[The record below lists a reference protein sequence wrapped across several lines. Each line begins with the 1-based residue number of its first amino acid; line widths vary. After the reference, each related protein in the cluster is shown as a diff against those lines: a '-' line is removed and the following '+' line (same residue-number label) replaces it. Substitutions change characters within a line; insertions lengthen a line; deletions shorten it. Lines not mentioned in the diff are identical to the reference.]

1 VPAVQDKAVLVVSE
15 SSHSQP
21 ARRNE
26 YARQGSESESD
37 VCVAQSWYYYLLLS
51 PAVLNHDLNIPICSL
66 ANPVV
71 EEFVGL

>member
-37 VCVAQSWYYYLLLS
+37 VCVAQSRYYYMYLYPS
-51 PAVLNHDLNIPICSL
+51 PEHTCQFILWQS
-66 ANPVV
+66 PVV
-71 EEFVGL
+71 